1 MTTNT
6 QRSTT
11 YEAGTTV
18 HVAPTDLLLQR
29 NIRTVPRD
37 DAFKDLVR
45 SIAEVGVLE
54 PIVAVTTDTGEGTP
68 ALLVR
73 FGERRTL
80 AAIEA
85 KRDTVPVYI
94 AGADSTEND
103 AEVVRIIT
111 QRDENTHRTGLTT
124 AEEVGVVEQLA
135 AFGLSAAQIAKK
147 ARIKRDT
154 VDTALAVSGSKI
166 ARKATER
173 YDTLTLDQAAVV
185 ATFEDDPETI
195 KALVVAAH
203 EGTFEHVAQ
212 QARDAR
218 DEAQARQDVL
228 ATLAK
233 NNVTVIDRP
242 GYDDKRTK
250 PLTSLVVSATER
262 TFLNQTDHTGCPG
275 HVAWL
280 GTEWVRVDRDGN
292 TVTPPAEPTI
302 EEPEAPYDIEEY
314 EEYRYLTENPD
325 DAEVDGIP
333 ANPRDEVDATVLAA
347 YDDAFA
353 AFSAEYDAYRAHVE
367 RFNAETRRVQRP
379 APVYGC
385 RDWSKHGHHYPYAY
399 TSGTSTKPKAA
410 DMSEEEREKAKT
422 ARKLVVEN
430 NKAWAATQ
438 PVRRDWIAATL
449 AKAKTPPKG
458 TAAFIAS
465 ALCKDSHVVSSTGGN
480 HLAAEWLGKK
490 STGYGNTDLSPAKS
504 TTENRA
510 LVLALVQVLGG
521 YEDAIA
527 DNSWRSDGTN
537 NGVGRYLRFL
547 QSAGYTLSDVEKYA
561 ISNKT
566 A

>member
-6 QRSTT
+6 QHSTT
-11 YEAGTTV
+11 HEVGTTV

-37 DAFKDLVR
+37 DAFKDLTR

-54 PIVAVTTDTGEGTP
+54 PIVAVTTDAGT
-68 ALLVR
+68 LLVR

-85 KRDTVPVYI
+85 KRDTVPVYV
-94 AGADSTEND
+94 AGTDSTETE
-103 AEVVRIIT
+103 AEVVRIIA
-111 QRDENTHRTGLTT
+111 QRDENTHRAGLTT
-124 AEEVGVVEQLA
+124 AEEIGVVEQLA

-147 ARIKRDT
+147 ARIKRDEVET
-154 VDTALAVSGSKI
+154 SLAVSKSKI

-185 ATFEDDPETI
+185 AEFEDDPETV

-218 DEAQARQDVL
+218 DEAKAREDVL
-228 ATLAK
+228 AALNDAG
-233 NNVTVIDRP
+233 VPVIDRP

-250 PLTSLVVSATER
+250 PLSSLVVSATER
-262 TFLNQTDHTGCPG
+262 TFLTETDHTGCPG

-280 GTEWVRVDRDGN
+280 GSEWVRVDRDGK

-302 EEPEAPYDIEEY
+302 EEPEPPYDLEDY
-314 EEYRYLTENPD
+314 EEYVYLTENPD
-325 DAEVDGIP
+325 DADENGVP
-333 ANPRDEVDATVLAA
+333 ANPRDEVDAAALAA
-347 YDDAFA
+347 YDDAYA
-353 AFSAEYDAYRAHVE
+353 AYAKEWEAHRE
-367 RFNAETRRVQRP
+367 QIQRFNAETRRVQRP

-385 RDWSKHGHHYPYAY
+385 RDWSKHGHHDPYAY
-399 TSGTSTKPKAA
+399 SSGTSTKPKAA
-410 DMSEEEREKAKT
+410 DMSEEEREKAK
-422 ARKLVVEN
+422 ADRKLVIDN
-430 NKAWAATQ
+430 NKAWAAAQ
-438 PVRRDWIAATL
+438 PVRRDWIATTL

-458 TAAFIAS
+458 TASFIAT
-465 ALCKDSHVVSSTGGN
+465 ALCKDSHVAATSGGN

-537 NGVGRYLRFL
+537 NGTGRYLRFL
-547 QSAGYTLSDVEKYA
+547 QSAGYALSEVEKYA
-561 ISNKT
+561 ISSKT
-566 A
+566 V